1 MPFIDTHC
9 HLFLKE
15 FEADAEQVVEKSVKA
30 NVTKMVLPNVDS
42 STISLLLQLYKK
54 FPENLFP
61 AIGVHPCSVKENFQ
75 DELLFHHKYL
85 EVNEFVAIGEVG
97 IDLYWDKTHFKEQVI
112 ALEIQIQWALEHN
125 LPIIL
130 HSRESF
136 DEVYNIVKNYKNL
149 RGVFHAF
156 SGSHEQGMKVVDL
169 GFYLGIGGVVTF
181 KNSNLANEIMSIPL
195 ENIIL
200 ETDSPYLTPAPY
212 RGKRNDPSNIPLI
225 AKKLA
230 DIYTVSIEEIEEIT
244 THNALKLFNKIN

>member
-75 DELLFHHKYL
+75 DELLFHRKYI
-85 EVNEFVAIGEVG
+85 EVIKFVAIGEVG

-136 DEVYNIVKNYKNL
+136 DEVYNIVKNHKNL
-149 RGVFHAF
+149 RGVF
-156 SGSHEQGMKVVDL
+156 QQ
-169 GFYLGIGGVVTF
+169 
-181 KNSNLANEIMSIPL
+181 
-195 ENIIL
+195 
-200 ETDSPYLTPAPY
+200 
-212 RGKRNDPSNIPLI
+212 
-225 AKKLA
+225 
-230 DIYTVSIEEIEEIT
+230 
-244 THNALKLFNKIN
+244 